1 MKYTTDLSNYS
12 ENEIGKYLRL
22 SLMDNLKKG
31 GIKDESESIAN
42 QRNIINNFIDQK
54 GKKGFLCKEF
64 IDDGRSGTN
73 FDRPGW
79 QDLLDE
85 IEAGNIK
92 VVIVKNLS
100 RLGRSNFECGYF
112 MDYYFPSIGIRFLT
126 VQEGIDTFDD
136 NNNSNEYA
144 PLTNFLN
151 EKYSRDLSKNVRNSK
166 RISQE
171 AGEYI
176 GGKNTPF
183 GYKRDPED
191 KHHLIID
198 EYEAII
204 IKKIFN
210 WYVESGNQKEVI
222 RKLYENNI
230 PKPSFVRN
238 YKTKSTN
245 EKNKCHWDGKT
256 IHDILVNQVYIGT
269 MVQHKYHKKSF
280 RQKKLSRVPKDD
292 WIAVPN
298 THEPIITKD
307 VFEKS
312 VNLMKANYRSSPKK
326 EPELLQGLLVCHEC
340 KRKMGISKKDHIGK
354 DGKLYKQYYTQCL
367 YYRRNRHLKLCT
379 IHSVNYFDVENQ
391 VLQSLNEICKK
402 YMKLVDF
409 DKLTQQGKEK
419 LQLVTNI
426 YEKKIKIIEKEIA
439 DLDHKIEVIYMDR
452 LNNAIGID
460 TYNKISNKFEEQKE
474 QFQKEL
480 IELKEN
486 YEDYKN
492 NNTIDNL
499 LETKKI
505 VNLYLKNRKNLTR
518 DLILQLIDHI
528 EIHEDKTID
537 LFLKIKSLEQIV

>member
-42 QRNIINNFIDQK
+42 QRNIINNFINQN

-64 IDDGRSGTN
+64 IDDGKSGTN

-79 QDLLDE
+79 QSLLDE

-112 MDYYFPSIGIRFLT
+112 MDYYFPSVGIRFLT
-126 VQEGIDTFDD
+126 VQEGIDSFDD
-136 NNNSNEYA
+136 SNNSNEYA
-144 PLTNFLN
+144 PLNNFLN

-166 RISQE
+166 RIRQE

-183 GYKRDPED
+183 GYKRNPNN
-191 KHHLIID
+191 KHHLVID
-198 EYEAII
+198 EYESII

-210 WYVESGNQKEVI
+210 WYLEFKNQKEVI

-238 YKTKSTN
+238 YKNKSTN
-245 EKNKCHWDGKT
+245 EKNKYHWDGKT
-256 IHDILVNQVYIGT
+256 IHDILTNPVYIGT
-269 MVQHKYHKKSF
+269 MVQHKYQKKSF
-280 RQKKLSRVPKDD
+280 RQKKLSRVPRDE
-292 WIAVPN
+292 WISVPN
-298 THEPIITKD
+298 THEPIIPKEI
-307 VFEKS
+307 FEKS
-312 VNLMKANYRSSPKK
+312 INLIKANYKSNPKR
-326 EPELLQGLLVCHEC
+326 EPELLQGLLVCYDC
-340 KRKMGISKKDHIGK
+340 KRKMGISKMDHIGK

-367 YYRRNRHLKLCT
+367 YYRRNRHLNLCT
-379 IHSVNYFDVENQ
+379 IHSANYFDVESQ
-391 VLQSLNEICKK
+391 VLQSLNDICKK
-402 YMKLVDF
+402 YVKLVDF
-409 DKLTQQGKEK
+409 DNLTQQGKEK
-419 LQLVTNI
+419 LSAITNT
-426 YEKKIKIIEKEIA
+426 YETKIKKIEKEIK
-439 DLDHKIEVIYMDR
+439 DLDNKIEVIYMDR
-452 LNNAIGID
+452 LNNAISID
-460 TYNKISNKFEEQKE
+460 TYNKISIKFEEQKE

-480 IELKEN
+480 IELKSTF
-486 YEDYKN
+486 EDYKN
-492 NNTIDNL
+492 NNTVDNL

-505 VNLYLKNRKNLTR
+505 VNLYLKSRKNITR

-537 LFLKIKSLEQIV
+537 LFLKIKSLEQLV